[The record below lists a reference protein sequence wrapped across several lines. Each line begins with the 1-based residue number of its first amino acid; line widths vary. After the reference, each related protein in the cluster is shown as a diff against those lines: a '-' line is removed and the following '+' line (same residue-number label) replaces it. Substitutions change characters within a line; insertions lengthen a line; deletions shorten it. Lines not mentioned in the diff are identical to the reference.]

1 MQTAQP
7 ALSAAPDR
15 LRVASWLNHR
25 PLWGYGILAYGI
37 SWILLLGAVAAIQF
51 DFFSSDSPV
60 LGLINQIAVFGPAL
74 AAWVVIAITQGRAG
88 VGPWLR
94 SLVQW
99 RVGIQ
104 WYLFVLF
111 GIPLIMLIGES
122 VIHGMRPFQALAQQW
137 PMLFTRYLPYVVLT
151 TLATGLAW
159 LCPAQIPGEA
169 WSASRDIHIGSCLEF
184 LAFAQSALSA
194 RRFVHLW
201 AVVRCYDGQQL
212 CVGLGLQQDKRQSSA
227 RDVASCGAECHER
240 AGG

>member
-1 MQTAQP
+1 MNTMQTAQP
-7 ALSAAPDR
+7 ALPAAPDR

-151 TLATGLAW
+151 TLATGLAEE
-159 LCPAQIPGEA
+159 PGWRGFA
-169 WSASRDIHIGSCLEF
+169 LPRFQAKHGPLVGIFISGLVWSF
-184 LAFAQSALSA
+184 W
-194 RRFVHLW
+194 HLPNLLFQP
-201 AVVRCYDGQQL
+201 G
-212 CVGLGLQQDKRQSSA
+212 
-227 RDVASCGAECHER
+227 CGR
-240 AGG
+240 

>member
-7 ALSAAPDR
+7 ALPAAPDR

-74 AAWVVIAITQGRAG
+74 AAWVVIAITQGRAE

-104 WYLFVLF
+104 WYLFVVF

-151 TLATGLAW
+151 TLATGLAEE
-159 LCPAQIPGEA
+159 PGWRGFA
-169 WSASRDIHIGSCLEF
+169 LPRFQAKHGPLVGIFISGLVWSF
-184 LAFAQSALSA
+184 W
-194 RRFVHLW
+194 HLPNLLFQP
-201 AVVRCYDGQQL
+201 G
-212 CVGLGLQQDKRQSSA
+212 
-227 RDVASCGAECHER
+227 CGR
-240 AGG
+240 